1 MRRVKGFSLLAAVV
15 LAAALPALAGC
26 DTTGTVSSAVE
37 TVGVP
42 VSPANAAAPVDFP
55 QLTCAAYR
63 MPERSVV
70 TPTVSR
76 MRAGDPYYMEFRE
89 RDARYIG
96 SGHTFVVFG
105 ALDKQGRPLTRQYIG
120 LFPLGGPAGFAVG
133 AAVPVP
139 AQLTPEPGDCNIK
152 PAVVYRVSLTKA
164 QYQALAAKVREKL
177 AHPPLWSMV
186 VYNCNQFA
194 AELGEVA
201 GLKTPFSIMV
211 PANAFLHAYIRAN
224 EGDAASQGA

>member
-1 MRRVKGFSLLAAVV
+1 MSRAKSFPLMAAAVLV
-15 LAAALPALAGC
+15 ASLPGLTGC
-26 DTTGTVSSAVE
+26 DTTGSVSTAVE
-37 TVGVP
+37 TVGT
-42 VSPANAAAPVDFP
+42 PALSANPATPVDFP
-55 QLTCAAYR
+55 ELTCAAFG
-63 MPERSVV
+63 MPQGNAV

-76 MRAGDPYYMEFRE
+76 MRPGDPYYMEFRE

-105 ALDKQGRPLTRQYIG
+105 ALDKQGRPVTRQYIG
-120 LFPLGGPAGFAVG
+120 LFPLG
-133 AAVPVP
+133 
-139 AQLTPEPGDCNIK
+139 DCTIN
-152 PAVVYRVSLTKA
+152 PAVVYRVSLTRA
-164 QYQALAAKVREKL
+164 QYQQLVAKVREKL

-224 EGDAASQGA
+224 EGDAAQGA

>member
-1 MRRVKGFSLLAAVV
+1 MRRVNGFSMLAAVI

-37 TVGVP
+37 TVGA
-42 VSPANAAAPVDFP
+42 PALSAKTAAPVEFP
-55 QLTCAAYR
+55 QLTCAAYGK
-63 MPERSVV
+63 PQGNAVS
-70 TPTVSR
+70 PTASR
-76 MRAGDPYYMEFRE
+76 IRPGDPYYMEFRE

-105 ALDKQGRPLTRQYIG
+105 ALDKQGQPLTRQYIG
-120 LFPLGGPAGFAVG
+120 LFPLGGPAGFAAG

-139 AQLTPEPGDCNIK
+139 AQLTPEPGDCNIT
-152 PAVVYRVSLTKA
+152 PDVVYRVSLTRA
-164 QYQALAAKVREKL
+164 QYQQLVAKVREKL

-224 EGDAASQGA
+224 EGNAAQGV

>member
-1 MRRVKGFSLLAAVV
+1 MSRAKSFPLMAAAVLV
-15 LAAALPALAGC
+15 ASLPGLTGC
-26 DTTGTVSSAVE
+26 DTTGSVSTAVE
-37 TVGVP
+37 TVGT
-42 VSPANAAAPVDFP
+42 PALSANPATPVDFP
-55 QLTCAAYR
+55 ELTCAAFG
-63 MPERSVV
+63 MPQGNAV

-76 MRAGDPYYMEFRE
+76 MRPGDPYYMEFRE

-105 ALDKQGRPLTRQYIG
+105 ALDKQGRPVTRQYIG
-120 LFPLGGPAGFAVG
+120 LFPLGGPAGFAAG

-139 AQLTPEPGDCNIK
+139 AQLTPEPGDCTIK
-152 PAVVYRVSLTKA
+152 PAVVYRVSLTRA
-164 QYQALAAKVREKL
+164 QYQQLVAKVREKL

-224 EGDAASQGA
+224 EGDAAQGA